1 MPPTRRTTKETKV
14 ITQDGAPVS
23 LFSLR
28 DRQRE
33 AVAQPFVF
41 DIDGEFFTMKPP
53 GAADWQIA
61 ADLGGD
67 SGDFRKF
74 VAELLGDDYER
85 FCKVQGVSSE
95 DLNALIEASTKHYQ
109 GLTRG
114 E

>member
-1 MPPTRRTTKETKV
+1 MPPTQRAIKASKV
-14 ITQDGAPVS
+14 ITEDGALVS

-33 AVAQPFVF
+33 AVGKPFVF

-53 GAADWQIA
+53 GEADWQVA

-85 FCKVQGVSSE
+85 FCRVPNVSSE
-95 DLNALIEASTKHYQ
+95 DINALFEACTKHYQ